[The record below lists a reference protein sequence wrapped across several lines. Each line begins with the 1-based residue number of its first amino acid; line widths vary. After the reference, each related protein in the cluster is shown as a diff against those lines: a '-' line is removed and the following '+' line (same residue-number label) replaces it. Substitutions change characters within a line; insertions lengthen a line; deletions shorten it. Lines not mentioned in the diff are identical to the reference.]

1 MIFIYNLFLHIALVL
16 LSPIV
21 VPILLW
27 SPRHR
32 ANLWERLGV
41 IGRRATAALANL
53 SQRPILIHAVSVGE
67 VGVAL
72 KIIQQLKRLGLPIVL
87 STITTTGQ
95 AFARQRLPTDI
106 ITLYLPFDL
115 PVLMRRFLRRI
126 NPRSAIIVETE
137 LWPNFINE
145 ASKCGIPVALVN
157 GRISDRSFGRY
168 RRTRPFWRR
177 ILPKLTAIL
186 AQSEQDKKRFVRIGA
201 GESSVQVAGT
211 VKFDI
216 SPQEHTTP
224 DRRGLARSFGLDGSR
239 TVIVAGS
246 THPGE
251 EAVLLRTFA
260 SLKQEHPDVAMIIA
274 PRHVERG
281 PNVAQLAADN
291 GLSYVLRSEQA
302 ASPPADF
309 DVLIL
314 DTIGELA
321 QAYQTAAVAF
331 VGKSLSDKFHGGHN
345 PIEPAA
351 CGVPTIFGPNMQ
363 NFRHIAATLVSSGA
377 AIQVANSEQLL
388 TAIPEILKSPQTREQ
403 IARAA
408 TNVIKANR
416 GATERTVAMLERD
429 GFFGKDTS
437 Q

>member
-1 MIFIYNLFLHIALVL
+1 MIFIYNLFLHIALIVF
-16 LSPIV
+16 SPIA

-41 IGRRATAALANL
+41 IRRQARAALARL

-67 VGVAL
+67 VGAAL
-72 KIIQQLKRLGLPIVL
+72 KIIQRLKELGLPVVL

-95 AFARQRLPTDI
+95 AFAQERLSNDI
-106 ITLYLPFDL
+106 ITLYLPLDL
-115 PVLMRRFLRRI
+115 PLLMRRFLRRT
-126 NPRSAIIVETE
+126 NPRSAIVVETE

-145 ASKCGIPVALVN
+145 ASKRGIPVALVN
-157 GRISDRSFGRY
+157 GRISDKSFGRY
-168 RRTRPFWRR
+168 RRTRQFWRR
-177 ILPKLTAIL
+177 ILPKLTAVL
-186 AQSEQDKKRFVRIGA
+186 VQSEQDKQRFASIGTP
-201 GESSVQVAGT
+201 ERNLEVVGT
-211 VKFDI
+211 VKFDV
-216 SPQEHTTP
+216 SLRELTAQQRHHV
-224 DRRGLARSFGLDGSR
+224 ARSFGLEGSR

-251 EAVLLRTFA
+251 DEMILKTFA
-260 SLKQEHPDVAMIIA
+260 ALRREHPALAMIIA

-281 PNVAQLAADN
+281 PEVAQLAAQN
-291 GLSYVLRSEQA
+291 GLSNVLRSEQVTS
-302 ASPPADF
+302 SPGDY

-321 QAYQTAAVAF
+321 LAYQTAAVALI
-331 VGKSLSDKFHGGHN
+331 GKSLSDKFRGGHN

-363 NFRHIAATLVSSGA
+363 NFRHIAATLVSGGA
-377 AIQVANSEQLL
+377 AIQIASSAQLL
-388 TAIPEILKSPQTREQ
+388 GAISEVLKSPEKREQ
-403 IARAA
+403 MGAA
-408 TNVIKANR
+408 AIDVIQANR
-416 GATERTVAMLERD
+416 GATERTLAILERK
-429 GFFGKDTS
+429 GFFEKETF

>member
-1 MIFIYNLFLHIALVL
+1 VIFIYNLFLHTALIV
-16 LSPIV
+16 LSPIA

-27 SPRHR
+27 SHKHR
-32 ANLWERLGV
+32 ANLWERLGL
-41 IGRRATAALANL
+41 IKRQAKTALASL

-72 KIIQQLKRLGLPIVL
+72 EIIQRLKELGLPIVL

-95 AFARQRLPTDI
+95 AFAKERLAGDI
-106 ITLYLPFDL
+106 ITLYLPLDL
-115 PVLMRRFLRRI
+115 PLLMRRFLRRI

-145 ASKCGIPVALVN
+145 ASKSGIPVALVN
-157 GRISDRSFGRY
+157 GRISDKSLGRY
-168 RRTRPFWRR
+168 RRTRLFWRR
-177 ILPKLTAIL
+177 ILPKLTAVL
-186 AQSEQDKKRFVRIGA
+186 VQSEQDRKRFASIGA
-201 GESSVQVAGT
+201 PERNLEVVGT
-211 VKFDI
+211 VKFDV
-216 SPQEHTTP
+216 SPRELTAPKRQSV
-224 DRRGLARSFGLDGSR
+224 ARSFGLDGSR

-251 EAVLLRTFA
+251 EEMVLETFA
-260 SLKQEHPDVAMIIA
+260 SLKRERPDLAMIIA

-281 PNVAQLAADN
+281 PEVGQLAAQN
-291 GLSYVLRSEQA
+291 GLSYVLRSKQGT
-302 ASPPADF
+302 SYSGNF
-309 DVLIL
+309 DVLVL

-321 QAYQTAAVAF
+321 RAYQTAAVAF
-331 VGKSLSDKFHGGHN
+331 IGKSISNKFRGGHN

-377 AIQVANSEQLL
+377 AIQIVNAGQLL
-388 TAIPEILKSPQTREQ
+388 KAMSEILKSPQKQEQ
-403 IARAA
+403 MAKAA
-408 TNVIKANR
+408 IKVIQANR
-416 GATERTVAMLERD
+416 GATERTMAILERS
-429 GFFGKDTS
+429 GFFGKDTF